1 MNNLGKKLF
10 LNVWPLII
18 LIVGLITFIVWIFWS
33 SQVKAIANQ
42 YNETQLVIV
51 KSAAQGIEEFIIPL
65 MRELDHLS
73 RLPSVRYME
82 DLERLEKSLSISFQR
97 LKFQILNFARINEN
111 GMVTYTYP
119 YNNDLQNQNLSEI
132 EYIQQVKTTGKRA
145 VSHPFITPDGN
156 RVIALADPIR
166 PKDGE
171 FLGIIQAWVSLES
184 LRQLFISP
192 ILSETNTSVFIY
204 DKDGYLIEGPNENLT
219 GQHFSQF
226 INSEDQPGILE
237 LITRMIDGEQ
247 GKIIHPAIRPITQ
260 EQDKHQVKMITA
272 FAPIRFL
279 LKDQW
284 WSIAISTPYNTAI
297 VLSRKILKDEIVL
310 ILITAIIIVVISIFL
325 LARERKTKNV
335 IMESENKF
343 KNLAEQSPNMICI
356 FMGKQILYVNKKCEE
371 ITGYKREEFF
381 SPDFDFF
388 TIFDLASK
396 EIVETNYNK
405 HMEGNEVYPY
415 EISFNTKEGSIVEA
429 MVTTKLIDY
438 EGANAVLCIV
448 IDITEHKKAE
458 KERRE
463 SENRYRTLFEG
474 VPMGLYRTT
483 PEGRILDVNPELVYI
498 LGYPDRKSLLAINA
512 KDIYVDPKDRKRW
525 QTIMDIDGIVS
536 NLEYRMK
543 RYNGDIIWVEDTVR
557 VVIDS
562 SGQKQFFEGSLQ
574 DITERKKSEEEL
586 LKAKQKAEKALN
598 ELKEYQA
605 VMVQKERLAVLGELS
620 SGLAHEINNPLSI
633 ISGYVQMLLMDEH
646 VNSEIKEISKIIE
659 KQVKRA
665 SNIADKLLHFSKR
678 TDFEIKEVDLNQLV
692 ENILILLE
700 HQLKRFNILVVKQL
714 DPALGSIQADPPQ
727 LQQVFHN
734 IISNAIYVMPKGG
747 KLTVST
753 GLKNGFV
760 EIRFSDTG
768 CGIPKKNLN
777 RLFDP
782 FFTTKEPGTGLGLSI
797 AFGIIDNHRGQIEV
811 ESKVNEGAT
820 FILKLPV
827 KNKTKKRNGKNGKN
841 ISC

>member
-1 MNNLGKKLF
+1 M
-10 LNVWPLII
+10 NVWPLII
-18 LIVGLITFIVWIFWS
+18 LLVGLFTFIVWIFWS
-33 SQVKAIANQ
+33 SQLKAIANQ

-82 DLERLEKSLSISFQR
+82 DLERLDKSLSISFQR

-111 GMVTYTYP
+111 GVVTYTYP
-119 YNNDLQNQNLSEI
+119 YNNDLQNQNLSER
-132 EYIQQVKTTGKRA
+132 EYVQQVKTTGKRA

-166 PKDGE
+166 TKDGE

-184 LRQLFISP
+184 LKQLFIFP

-219 GQHFSQF
+219 GQHYSQF

-297 VLSRKILKDEIVL
+297 VLSRKILKDEIIL

-335 IMESENKF
+335 IKESENKF

-356 FMGKQILYVNKKCEE
+356 NRGRQILYVNKKCEE

-381 SPDFDFF
+381 SPDFNFF
-388 TIFDLASK
+388 TIIDPESR
-396 EIVETNYNK
+396 EIVETTYKK
-405 HMEGNEVYPY
+405 HMEGNEVSPY
-415 EISFNTKEGSIVEA
+415 EISLINKEGKIIEA
-429 MVTTKLIDY
+429 IATTKLIDY
-438 EGANAVLCIV
+438 EGDHAVLGIV
-448 IDITEHKKAE
+448 TDITEHKKAE
-458 KERRE
+458 KERQE

-483 PEGRILDVNPELVYI
+483 PEGRILDVNPELIYM

-536 NLEYRMK
+536 NLEYKIRQ
-543 RYNGDIIWVEDTVR
+543 YDGEIIWVQDTAR
-557 VVIDS
+557 VVVDDK
-562 SGQKQFFEGSLQ
+562 GLVLFYEGSLH

-586 LKAKQKAEKALN
+586 LEAKQKAEKALN
-598 ELKEYQA
+598 ELKEYQTL
-605 VMVQKERLAVLGELS
+605 MVQKERLAVLGELS

-633 ISGYVQMLLMDEH
+633 ISGYMQMLLMDEH

-678 TDFEIKEVDLNQLV
+678 TDFEIKEVDVNQLV

-700 HQLKRFNILVVKQL
+700 HQLKQFNILVVKQL
-714 DPALGSIQADPPQ
+714 NPTLGSIQADPPQ

-747 KLTVST
+747 TLTVST
-753 GLKNGFV
+753 GLKDGFV

-768 CGIPKKNLN
+768 CGIPKKDLN
-777 RLFDP
+777 RIFDP
-782 FFTTKEPGTGLGLSI
+782 FFSTKEPGTGLGLSI
-797 AFGIIDNHRGQIEV
+797 AYGIIDAHRGQIEV
-811 ESKVNEGAT
+811 ESQENEGAM

-827 KNKTKKRNGKNGKN
+827 KNKTIKRNGKNGKN

>member
-82 DLERLEKSLSISFQR
+82 DLERLDKSLSISFQR
-97 LKFQILNFARINEN
+97 LKYQILNFARINEN

-119 YNNDLQNQNLSEI
+119 YNNDLQNQNLSER
-132 EYIQQVKTTGKRA
+132 EYVQQVKTTGKRA
-145 VSHPFITPDGN
+145 ASHPFITPDGN

-247 GKIIHPAIRPITQ
+247 GKIIHPAIRPMTQ

-297 VLSRKILKDEIVL
+297 VLSKKILKDEIVL

-335 IMESENKF
+335 IKESENKF

-356 FMGKQILYVNKKCEE
+356 NRGRQILYVNKKCEE

-381 SPDFDFF
+381 SPDFNFF
-388 TIFDLASK
+388 TIIDPESK
-396 EIVETNYNK
+396 EIVETTYKK
-405 HMEGNEVYPY
+405 HMEGKEVSPY
-415 EISFNTKEGSIVEA
+415 EISFITKEGKTVEA
-429 MVTTKLIDY
+429 IATTKLIDY
-438 EGANAVLCIV
+438 EKDHAVLGIV
-448 IDITEHKKAE
+448 TDITEHKKAE
-458 KERRE
+458 KERQE

-483 PEGRILDVNPELVYI
+483 PEGRILDVNPELIYM

-543 RYNGDIIWVEDTVR
+543 RYNGDIIWVEDTAR
-557 VVIDS
+557 VVIDDK
-562 SGQKQFFEGSLQ
+562 GLVLFYEGSLQ

-586 LKAKQKAEKALN
+586 LEAKQKAEKTLN
-598 ELKEYQA
+598 ELKEYQTL
-605 VMVQKERLAVLGELS
+605 MVQKERLAVLGELS

-700 HQLKRFNILVVKQL
+700 HQLKRFNILVLKQL

-747 KLTVST
+747 TLTVST